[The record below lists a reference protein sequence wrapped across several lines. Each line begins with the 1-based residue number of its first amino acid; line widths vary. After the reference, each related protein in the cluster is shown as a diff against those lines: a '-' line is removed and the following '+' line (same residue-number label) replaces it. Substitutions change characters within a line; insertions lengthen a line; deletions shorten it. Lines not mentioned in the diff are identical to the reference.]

1 MNQLSSPENQILVL
15 ERFNGF
21 ESYSIEL
28 AEWNLYIDEENRM
41 MNLWIFLSAGQALR
55 QQKDTEELNAEP
67 HWELNLVESSL
78 SEDLIKPGFMAAIPE
93 SYDDSKGGWITN
105 FYYCE
110 HEGTDKN
117 TIEVVATD
125 GDRVRFRL
133 YGETVDVNYYDGSK
147 PATKLLTDVWFKRN
161 RDGGRSMS

>member
-1 MNQLSSPENQILVL
+1 MNQLSSPENPILVL

-21 ESYSIEL
+21 ESYPIEL
-28 AEWNLYIDEENRM
+28 AEWNLYIDEENGM

-67 HWELNLVESSL
+67 YWELNLVESSL

-105 FYYCE
+105 FYYCG

-147 PATKLLTDVWFKRN
+147 PATKLLTDVWFEHN

>member
-1 MNQLSSPENQILVL
+1 MNQLSSPENPILVL

-21 ESYSIEL
+21 ESYQIEL
-28 AEWNLYIDEENRM
+28 AEWNLYIDEENGM

-55 QQKDTEELNAEP
+55 QQKDTENLNAKP
-67 HWELNLVESSL
+67 NWELNLVESSL
-78 SEDLIKPGFMAAIPE
+78 SEDSIKPGFMATILE
-93 SYDDSKGGWITN
+93 SYDESRGGWITN

-133 YGETVDVNYYDGSK
+133 YGETVDVNYYNGSK
-147 PATKLLTDVWFKRN
+147 PATKLLSDVWFERN
-161 RDGGRSMS
+161 RGGGRSMS